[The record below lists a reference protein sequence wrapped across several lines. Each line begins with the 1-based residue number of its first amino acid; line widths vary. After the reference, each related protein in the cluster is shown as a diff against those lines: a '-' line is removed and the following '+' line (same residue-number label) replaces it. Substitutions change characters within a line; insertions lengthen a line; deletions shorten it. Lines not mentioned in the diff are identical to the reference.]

1 VIHCHP
7 KTQLL
12 TTFVYVATF
21 TFFFLFLFFIIKTLK
36 LAREPHCHIK
46 NEVKSFFLTCPHKMG
61 DEGG

>member
-1 VIHCHP
+1 
-7 KTQLL
+7 L